1 MMTGADVP
9 LPSTCGKYRRSRRDA
24 PAADHVNTFRERPL
38 HCKSHST
45 ICHTIATGGCPCGGA
60 RAPESTLSP
69 ENPESNTHRESR
81 TSDSKTSQNHR
92 IPLSGCPC
100 FPHMRPVEADP
111 RCFSQKTGSFFP
123 DQEPPLFFGHSA
135 PPGIPEVPDN
145 LLNLP
150 FSAIKGRPLNCTV
163 FFHLKWPVSKN
174 TGLKRES
181 WRGLAPLPLELPGHD
196 SGLVPLR
203 RRIDHGRE

>member
-1 MMTGADVP
+1 MREVPP
-9 LPSTCGKYRRSRRDA
+9 LPKGRPRGGSRKYIFGKDRSTANPIQPSVTLSQPGDA
-24 PAADHVNTFRERPL
+24 RAA
-38 HCKSHST
+38 
-45 ICHTIATGGCPCGGA
+45 GA

-92 IPLSGCPC
+92 IPPSGCPC